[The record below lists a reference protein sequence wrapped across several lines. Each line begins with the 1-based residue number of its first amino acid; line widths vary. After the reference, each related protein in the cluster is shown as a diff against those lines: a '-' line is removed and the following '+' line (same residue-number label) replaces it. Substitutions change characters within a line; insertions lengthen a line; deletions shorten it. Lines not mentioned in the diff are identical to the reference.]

1 MNMLH
6 LTQADYL
13 TTLWSG
19 GTTTQ
24 IAIFPSDTPYST
36 RDFLW
41 RVSSAVVT
49 DEKSIFTPLPD
60 YNRRLMLLDG
70 SLLLRHNGGAPFRLD
85 AYQVHAFDGGAATE
99 SQGRCRD
106 FNLMLRK
113 GRCCGELRP
122 IRFAGAG
129 EESLPLSRPAAG
141 CSHNALLL
149 YCAAGHAQ
157 VSLAGSLCTLAAGE
171 SLLEEDALDTALH
184 LSVPGK
190 ADFVLA
196 EIWY

>member
-85 AYQVHAFDGGAATE
+85 AYQVHAFDGGAAGT
-99 SQGRCRD
+99 STLCSGRGSAAASCGQYALREQVRNPCR
-106 FNLMLRK
+106 F
-113 GRCCGELRP
+113 P
-122 IRFAGAG
+122 A
-129 EESLPLSRPAAG
+129 LPPAAPTTR
-141 CSHNALLL
+141 SSSIVPPDTRKYLW
-149 YCAAGHAQ
+149 
-157 VSLAGSLCTLAAGE
+157 LAAF
-171 SLLEEDALDTALH
+171 
-184 LSVPGK
+184 VPWRRVRAYWK
-190 ADFVLA
+190 RMP
-196 EIWY
+196 